1 MQRVL
6 VVLRSAA
13 FRQFM
18 LGVALV
24 IADLIASE
32 LKPKKRR

>member
-6 VVLRSAA
+6 VVLRSPA
-13 FRQFM
+13 FRKFM

-24 IADLIASE
+24 LADLIASE
-32 LKPKKRR
+32 LNPKKRR